1 MEKRPIGTTSAP
13 VTTSPEIFLPDDQ
26 IVNTQGSVA
35 SGEEI
40 RSQEV
45 TDGEIQ
51 DQAAERDISLI
62 DTEAQPHER
71 RRSERL
77 KKDITMTTQ
86 EKNDFMAKKR
96 NLEGNT
102 IPKSMFSELSH
113 DSLHDI
119 SKKWGLLLKM
129 IRLTL
134 LIC

>member
-1 MEKRPIGTTSAP
+1 MEKRPIRTASASAP
-13 VTTSPEIFLPDDQ
+13 VTISLDIFLPDDQ

-35 SGEEI
+35 SSEEI

-45 TDGEIQ
+45 TDGEIH

-62 DTEAQPHER
+62 DTEAQPHE
-71 RRSERL
+71 RSERL

-102 IPKSMFSELSH
+102 LPKSMFSELSH

-119 SKKWGLLLKM
+119 SKKRGLLLKM

-134 LIC
+134 LIY